1 MSKLLIQTQQLS
13 KAEYA
18 GRRFSDTVVL
28 IVEMLA
34 HSPSS
39 ERAIGAIARMNYLHS
54 RYQKAGKISNDD
66 LLYTLSL
73 FILEVERWV
82 RLYDWRTLTPL
93 EMCALYVLSIH
104 EM

>member
-1 MSKLLIQTQQLS
+1 MSKLLVQTQQLS

-39 ERAIGAIARMNYLHS
+39 ERAIGATARMNYLHN
-54 RYQKAGKISNDD
+54 RYQKAGKVSNDD

-73 FILEVERWV
+73 FVLEVERWV
-82 RLYDWRTLTPL
+82 RCTIG
-93 EMCALYVLSIH
+93 EH
-104 EM
+104 